1 MAFLIEIYTNL
12 HVSNLTFGEAWILLR
27 HWLVVATAF
36 HPTICVGIRSNL
48 VKAQPLRCQ
57 DVTDA
62 NVGKILVLLR
72 ENRSRSDPGNVVGSN
87 SLKVEF
93 TAVSR
98 TEQR

>member
-1 MAFLIEIYTNL
+1 LAFLIEIYTNL
-12 HVSNLTFGEAWILLR
+12 HVSNLTFGEDWILLR
-27 HWLVVATAF
+27 HWLVLATTF
-36 HPTICVGIRSNL
+36 YSTTCVGIRSNL
-48 VKAQPLRCQ
+48 VKDQPIRCQ

-72 ENRSRSDPGNVVGSN
+72 ENLSRSDPGNVGGSN